1 MSADDER
8 RASPFWGQLF
18 ESSGPKIGL
27 TLSSGG
33 AKGIAHIGVLKVLE
47 EAQVP
52 VHILAGTSMGG
63 VVAAIY
69 AAGRSA
75 DEIAALAH
83 SLRLFDITQRD
94 RTGWGLVS
102 QDKIANLLREALGG
116 DLTFAQLK
124 LPLALVAADVE
135 TGEEVVIREGS
146 VVEGVL
152 ATTALPIVFPPL
164 RWQGR
169 RLVDG
174 GVLNPVP
181 FDVVRAMG
189 ADRVIAV
196 NTLRDASD
204 TLEIGEPPGGRG
216 AEALVRLLLYRTRWA
231 PLINVAER
239 SLDIMGRELVK
250 LRMQQSPPDL
260 MIEVMLKQVRLFDL
274 DQVDV
279 CLEAGEEAARQHLS
293 ELVELCEES
302 LPSRWVRL
310 WRSAINRRENQ

>member
-1 MSADDER
+1 MSADDGHR
-8 RASPFWGQLF
+8 VSPFWAKLF
-18 ESSGPKIGL
+18 ESSGPQIGL
-27 TLSSGG
+27 ALSGGG

-47 EAQVP
+47 ETQVP

-75 DEIAALAH
+75 DEIAGIAH

-94 RTGWGLVS
+94 RTGWGLAS

-169 RLVDG
+169 RLIDG

-181 FDVVRAMG
+181 FDVVRKMG
-189 ADRVIAV
+189 ADRVVAV
-196 NTLRDASD
+196 NTLLDASD
-204 TLEIGEPPGGRG
+204 TLEVGNPPGGRG

-239 SLDIMGRELVK
+239 SLDIMSRELVK

-260 MIEVMLKQVRLFDL
+260 MIEVILKKVRLFDL

-279 CLEAGEEAARQHLS
+279 CLEAGEKAARQHLS
-293 ELVELCEES
+293 ELIGLCEES
-302 LPSRWVRL
+302 LPSRWVRW
-310 WRSAINRRENQ
+310 WRSATSRRENQ